1 MKTNNEIKIFQT
13 TEDMKEIEDE
23 YKKCLTIENNG
34 DIRFPSL
41 KYAFYNMNLKKAF
54 LKKIKLLKT
63 NVETI
68 QKSLTNNNK
77 ISVDSIKGMEQLNDI
92 KDKLIKFEKEAID
105 NYEYNCDYLVTLAKR
120 RDTLKTP
127 IADKIY
133 VSASEDIIQSIIK
146 YYINIEKNLILFNDN
161 LNSLT
166 QKFHI

>member
-1 MKTNNEIKIFQT
+1 
-13 TEDMKEIEDE
+13 
-23 YKKCLTIENNG
+23 
-34 DIRFPSL
+34 
-41 KYAFYNMNLKKAF
+41 MNLKKAF
-54 LKKIKLLKT
+54 LKKIKLIKT

-146 YYINIEKNLILFNDN
+146 YYINKEKNLILFNDN